1 MNSKIVFFDI
11 DGTIWD
17 WKGVIP
23 QSTKDAIAKLK
34 SNGHI
39 PIICTGRAKGHV
51 TSEELLGIGFSG
63 MIAAC
68 GAYVEYKGK
77 ELFNKMLDDEEVQT
91 VVNLSIKYNVPIV
104 LEGEVLHWV
113 SPKGFENDEFVD
125 RIYKDMGE
133 NALPLTEYSM
143 DMKASKFAGDVIR
156 ISDFEKF
163 RTGIPDTI
171 HFIEHSLVQ
180 GVKKSEGADNE
191 ILGTFEGVR
200 KGISKAHGI
209 EMICEYLGVDPKE
222 TFAFGDSNNDYE
234 MIQCVG
240 TGIAMGDGAE
250 VLKKAA
256 DYVTTPLWEDGIY
269 NALLH
274 FGLI

>member
-1 MNSKIVFFDI
+1 MESKVVFFDI

-34 SNGHI
+34 ANGHI
-39 PIICTGRAKGHV
+39 PIICTGRATGHV
-51 TSEELLGIGFSG
+51 TSEELLSMGFAG

-68 GAYVEYKGK
+68 GAYVEYDG
-77 ELFNKMLDDEEVQT
+77 EILFNNLLDDDELEK
-91 VVNLSIKYNVPIV
+91 VVNLSIEYNVPIV
-104 LEGEVLHWV
+104 VEGEVKHWV
-113 SPKGFENDEFVD
+113 TPNGFENDEFVD

-133 NALPLTEYSM
+133 NAVPLQGFFEG
-143 DMKASKFAGDVIR
+143 MKASKFAGDVIR

-163 RTGIPDTI
+163 KAGIPDTI

-180 GVKKSEGADNE
+180 GVKESAGADNE

-209 EMICEYLGVDPKE
+209 EMICNHLGIEPKD
-222 TFAFGDSNNDYE
+222 TYAVGDSNNDYE
-234 MIQCVG
+234 MIQFVG

-256 DYVTTPLWEDGIY
+256 DYVTTPLWEDGIQ
-269 NALLH
+269 NALSH